1 MDKRKQRF
9 VNYLFY
15 KVMPEWRHLDRTER
29 ERSKA
34 DFAEVLQQY
43 SRRMLLQTYST
54 VGMRADTDM
63 MLWRV
68 CDNLEMLREMTTA
81 LNTTSLAKY
90 LTTPYS
96 YLAMTQTPVYVD
108 QRKHPGSGS
117 SHCEV
122 ALGKTK
128 YLFVYPFV
136 RTPEWYLLS
145 KEIRQS
151 LMDENTA
158 ISRKYPS
165 VKIHTFYS
173 LGLDN
178 QEFMVAFE
186 SNAPMDCLDLTMELR
201 ESEAT
206 RYTLRDIPTFTCM
219 AMGVWEMLDALGR

>member
-1 MDKRKQRF
+1 
-9 VNYLFY
+9 
-15 KVMPEWRHLDRTER
+15 
-29 ERSKA
+29 
-34 DFAEVLQQY
+34 
-43 SRRMLLQTYST
+43 MLTNAS
-54 VGMRADTDM
+54 
-63 MLWRV
+63 
-68 CDNLEMLREMTTA
+68 
-81 LNTTSLAKY
+81 
-90 LTTPYS
+90 
-96 YLAMTQTPVYVD
+96 TPVQGAVIV
-108 QRKHPGSGS
+108 
-117 SHCEV
+117 EV

-173 LGLDN
+173 LGVDN

-219 AMGVWEMLDALGR
+219 AMGVWRCLMLWGDKAVCQSFLRLKPFAAAYIVCLRVNGISRVEVRESRLRKTLAPSFAASLENRAICRVVDGVNTYA